1 MKENFIRG
9 TYLEIDFGKQIIAH
23 QQDVE
28 TINNILDDIINTKNE
43 GYVQRYHQGFLDI
56 NDPDILDKLPVIV
69 EVLKL
74 EFINSITIGKSV
86 SSIITNF
93 IKNLEESSIYHEEII
108 SYMWEILDQMHIKM
122 HYMLLDNQSKLVV
135 EMKNYQSKYLFD
147 LPDNVVGVL
156 YKDRPSSLETGIL
169 DSKCILYLVSSGTY
183 KVRCSYK
190 FKKYDL
196 GLLPGLELEYTKL
209 TRKDR
214 GKFQLGVAI
223 HKLSQIQKSRHVD
236 PDFIIVEP
244 EKGYIQTSG
253 IACLTRRQVFYK
265 KLFETFPNSDIL
277 ITLPKLELL
286 DVYFS
291 QGNETKLDV
300 TTITNHSNI
309 YEIELKSAFKTP
321 NDRVCITIPDIEDV
335 NEFNQIK
342 KYLENLS
349 IKKLGYKLEIGLEVN
364 TEYSSL
370 NLSAFKGFE
379 YAIIDLDKRFE
390 LLLPDEVNSIKYAL
404 QHSDLRNILY
414 RKSKRTYVMGKD
426 LYNPDFLQKL
436 IYRGFRKFT
445 IKPDLFPLY
454 SEIIYRYNQGERLY
468 GKTVW
473 KYHILNIKIYKK
485 TKKGCNKN
493 SFFI

>member
-1 MKENFIRG
+1 LKENFIRG
-9 TYLEIDFGKQIIAH
+9 TYLEVDFDKQIITH

-28 TINNILDDIINTKNE
+28 TIKNILNDIINTKNE
-43 GYVQRYHQGFLDI
+43 AYINRYHQGFLDI
-56 NDPDILDKLPVIV
+56 NDPDILDTLPKIV
-69 EVLKL
+69 EML
-74 EFINSITIGKSV
+74 EQQFIESIKVNSTLSSV
-86 SSIITNF
+86 ISNF
-93 IKNLEESSIYHEEII
+93 IKNLEDLSSYHEDII
-108 SYMWEILDQMHIKM
+108 SYMWEILDEMHTRM
-122 HYMLLDNQSKLVV
+122 YYSLLDSQTKLVI
-135 EMKNYQSKYLFD
+135 EMKNYQPKYLFD
-147 LPDNVVGVL
+147 LPDNVIGIL
-156 YKDRPSSLETGIL
+156 YKDRPSSLEIDIL
-169 DSKCILYLVSSGTY
+169 DSKCIACLASRDTY
-183 KVRCSYK
+183 KIGSSYK

-214 GKFQLGVAI
+214 GKFQLGLAI
-223 HKLSQIQKSRHVD
+223 HKLSQIHKAKHVD
-236 PDFIIVEP
+236 PDFVIVEP

-253 IACLTRRQVFYK
+253 VACLARRQVFYK

-342 KYLENLS
+342 KYLEHFS
-349 IKKLGYKLEIGLEVN
+349 IKKFGYKLKIGLEVN

-414 RKSKRTYVMGKD
+414 RKSKRTYAMGKD
-426 LYNPDFLQKL
+426 LYNPDFVQKL

-445 IKPDLFPLY
+445 IKPELFPLY

-468 GKTVW
+468 GKTV
-473 KYHILNIKIYKK
+473 
-485 TKKGCNKN
+485 
-493 SFFI
+493 